1 MSTRTEFALNVS
13 DILVLCAFGIS
24 QPLFDVLS
32 KNSSFFVTHRTS
44 TLGICLV
51 TIGLCFILP
60 GLLVAIEAMVSLSG
74 VTKLRLT
81 HSLFV
86 AFLIAAAILPFTKGI
101 PGISGGLKMVA
112 VIVVSLAGSF
122 AYLKFRTRRL
132 SLVFLLPAVL
142 IFPLLFLFHS
152 PVSRLLFQASH
163 WEQEAQNVRNPV
175 PIVMVI
181 FDEFPL
187 SSLLNEKNLID
198 AIHYPHFASL
208 AAESIWYR
216 NATSVSDG
224 TLNAVPAILDG
235 LYPRLEL
242 GLLPNAD
249 DHPRNLFTFL
259 GKSYQMNV
267 HESNTRLCP
276 VELCTEEK
284 RIPLLQKIEGL
295 AGDLFVIFL
304 YTLLPTDLTYHL
316 PSISNSHKDFLET
329 EVHPA
334 SSLATLDRYHELME
348 WTGRP
353 ATFSAFVD
361 SILPSN
367 EPTLHF
373 LHILLPHPPWQY
385 LPSGKKYTFDDR
397 IRGVVGPN
405 EVGKDP
411 DQWTS
416 DPWPV
421 TQAYQQHLLQVGFV
435 DRLVGELVEHLRGVG
450 LYESA
455 LLVIVADHGSSFRPG
470 LSRRKPSPSNSPDIL
485 SVPLFI
491 KLPQQTKGR
500 IDDRNVETIDIL
512 PTIAELLNTKL
523 TWKPEGQS
531 FASTTLPEKSKKTFI
546 DTFGKQIVV
555 SANDY
560 AGLDK
565 VGYKIDL
572 FGPVKDK
579 EWLFRVGSNHE
590 IVGRLLSSFD
600 KIGTSQVRCEVDRVN
615 HYSNVNPKGNFLITR
630 LDGTIFDRRQSSSTP
645 INLAIAINGVIQAVT
660 TSFRERDSERFS
672 ALLPESAFRLGYND
686 VRVFITESSGGFV
699 LHEVSKNN
707 PPAYQWDSLVNFT
720 TNGNG
725 KLYQG
730 LGWGE
735 AEDVHTWT
743 VARQAHLVFHLPA
756 PKSSIILAARYFPYL
771 VPGKV
776 AAQKVRVIFNHQLVK
791 EFQTSIPGYQDLT
804 VLVPHECFTGTDV
817 SVVTFEIPTAV
828 APAGIGEGPDLR
840 PLGIAVR
847 WLKLAP
853 VEGSSRALSPR
864 KTSG

>member
-1 MSTRTEFALNVS
+1 MSTRTEFALNVT

-24 QPLFDVLS
+24 QPLFEVLS

-44 TLGICLV
+44 SLGICLV

-60 GLLVAIEAMVSLSG
+60 GLLVAVEAMVSLLG

-81 HSLFV
+81 HSFFV
-86 AFLIAAAILPFTKGI
+86 ALLIAASVLPLTKGI
-101 PGISGGLKMVA
+101 PGLSGGQKLLA
-112 VIVVSLAGSF
+112 VISASLAGSF
-122 AYLKFRTRRL
+122 AYLKFRTRRF

-152 PVSRLLFQASH
+152 PVSRLLFHASH
-163 WEQEAQNVRNPV
+163 WEKEGHIVRNPV

-235 LYPRLEL
+235 LYPRPEL

-259 GKSYQMNV
+259 GKSYRMNV

-284 RIPLLQKIEGL
+284 RIPLSQRIEGL
-295 AGDLFVIFL
+295 AGDLSVIFL
-304 YTLLPTDLTYHL
+304 YTLLPTDLTYRL

-334 SSLATLDRYHELME
+334 SHLATLDRYHELME

-353 ATFSAFVD
+353 AAFSAFVD

-373 LHILLPHPPWQY
+373 LHILLPHAPWQF
-385 LPSGKKYTFDDR
+385 LPSGKKFTFDDK
-397 IRGVVGPN
+397 IRGVFGPN
-405 EVGKDP
+405 EIGKDP

-416 DPWPV
+416 DLWPV
-421 TQAYQQHLLQVGFV
+421 TQAYQLHLLQVGFV
-435 DRLVGELVEHLRGVG
+435 DRLLGELVEHLRNVG

-455 LLVIVADHGSSFRPG
+455 LVVIVADHGSSFRPG

-500 IDDRNVETIDIL
+500 IDDRNVETVDIL
-512 PTIAELLNTKL
+512 PTIAELLNTKM
-523 TWKPEGQS
+523 TWKTEGQS
-531 FASTTLPEKSKKTFI
+531 FASSTLPEKPKKTFI
-546 DTFGKQIVV
+546 VTSGEQFVV

-565 VGYKIDL
+565 VGYKINL
-572 FGPVKDK
+572 FGPVEDK

-600 KIGTSQVRCEVDRVN
+600 KIGTSQFRCEIDRVN

-630 LDGTIFDRRQSSSTP
+630 LDGTIFDRKESSLTP
-645 INLAIAINGVIQAVT
+645 INLAIAINGLIQAVT

-672 ALLPESAFRLGYND
+672 ALLPETSFRPGYND

-699 LHEVSKNN
+699 LHEVSKNI

-720 TNGNG
+720 TNGDG

-730 LGWGE
+730 LGWGRTE
-735 AEDVHTWT
+735 EDHTWT
-743 VARQAHLVFHLPA
+743 VARQAHLVFHFPA
-756 PKSSIILAARYFPYL
+756 PKSSIMLSARFHPYL
-771 VPGKV
+771 APGKV
-776 AAQKVRVIFNHQLVK
+776 SAQKVNVFFNRRLIK
-791 EFQTSIPGYQDLT
+791 EFQTGDPGDQDLI
-804 VLVPHECFTGTDV
+804 VLVPYECFNDTGV
-817 SVVTFEIPTAV
+817 SVITFEIPTAV
-828 APAGIGEGPDLR
+828 APASIGRGPDERL
-840 PLGIAVR
+840 LGIALK
-847 WLKLAP
+847 WLKLSP
-853 VEGSSRALSPR
+853 VERLSRARPPR
-864 KTSG
+864 KTLG

>member
-1 MSTRTEFALNVS
+1 MNTRTEFALNAT
-13 DILVLCAFGIS
+13 DILVLCAFGIA
-24 QPLFDVLS
+24 QPFFDVLS
-32 KNSSFFVTHRTS
+32 KNSSFFVIHRTS
-44 TLGICLV
+44 SLGICFVAIVLSF
-51 TIGLCFILP
+51 FIP
-60 GLLVAIEAMVSLSG
+60 GFLVAIEAMVSLLG
-74 VTKLRLT
+74 RTKLRVT
-81 HSLFV
+81 HSLVV

-112 VIVVSLAGSF
+112 VLSASLAGSF
-122 AYLKFRTRRL
+122 AYIKFRTRSL

-152 PVSRLLFQASH
+152 PVSRLLFQESH
-163 WEQEAQNVRNPV
+163 WQLEAHKVRNPA

-208 AAESIWYR
+208 AAESTWYR

-235 LYPRLEL
+235 MYPKPGL

-249 DHPRNLFTFL
+249 DHPRNLFTLL
-259 GKSYQMNV
+259 GKSYQLNV

-276 VELCTEEK
+276 AELCEEQSM
-284 RIPLLQKIEGL
+284 IPLSQKIERL
-295 AGDLFVIFL
+295 VEDLSLIYL
-304 YTLLPTDLTYHL
+304 YVLLPSDLTHRL
-316 PSISNSHKDFLET
+316 PSISNSYKDFLET
-329 EVHPA
+329 KVNAVLNPD
-334 SSLATLDRYHELME
+334 TLDRYHELME

-353 ATFSAFVD
+353 AAFSTFVE

-367 EPTLHF
+367 KPTLHF
-373 LHILLPHPPWQY
+373 LHILLPHAPWQF
-385 LPSGKKYTFDDR
+385 LPSGKKYTFDDK

-405 EVGKDP
+405 EIGKDP

-435 DRLVGELVEHLRGVG
+435 DRLVGDLVKHLKDAG

-455 LLVIVADHGSSFRPG
+455 LMVMVADHGSSFRPG
-470 LSRRKPSPSNSPDIL
+470 LSRRKPSPSNFPDIL

-491 KLPQQTKGR
+491 KLPQQTKGK
-500 IDDRNVETIDIL
+500 IDDRNVETVDIL
-512 PTIAELLNTKL
+512 PTIAELLNTKM
-523 TWKPEGQS
+523 TGKTEGQS
-531 FASTTLPEKSKKTFI
+531 FASSELPEKPRKTFI
-546 DTFGKQIVV
+546 VNTGEQIVLN
-555 SANDY
+555 ANDF

-572 FGPVKDK
+572 FGPVEDK
-579 EWLFRVGSNHE
+579 EWLFRVGPNHE
-590 IVGRLLSSFD
+590 IVARPLSSFD

-630 LDGTIFDRRQSSSTP
+630 LDGTIYDRKPTTPTP

-660 TSFRERDSERFS
+660 TSFRERDVERFS
-672 ALLPESAFRLGYND
+672 ALLPESAFRQGHNN
-686 VRVFITESSGGFV
+686 VRVFMTESSSASV
-699 LHEVSKNN
+699 LHEISKNN
-707 PPAYQWDSLVNFT
+707 LPVYHWDSLVNFT

-743 VARQAHLVFHLPA
+743 VARQAHLVFRFLA
-756 PKSSIILAARYFPYL
+756 PKSSIILTARYHPYL
-771 VPGKV
+771 APGKV
-776 AAQKVRVIFNHQLVK
+776 PAQKVNVFFNRRLIK
-791 EFQTSIPGYQDLT
+791 ESQTDHPGDQNLT
-804 VLVPHECFTGTDV
+804 VLVPHECFADTGV

-828 APAGIGEGPDLR
+828 APASIGRGPDERLLGIG
-840 PLGIAVR
+840 VK
-847 WLKLAP
+847 WLKLTP
-853 VEGSSRALSPR
+853 VKGSSASLPPQ
-864 KTSG
+864 